1 MKSKLKRLALVLTS
15 AVLFGLVLTSCGGG
29 GGTGGNGGNGGN
41 GGGGSIVTP
50 GDDGTNYEASEDG
63 TQVIETDENGEIVS
77 VTNIEADE
85 LSGDRTLT
93 RTYSILP
100 EKVQLQGCVLV
111 QETVTTNAE
120 GHVIK
125 VVRRYA
131 IAVGE
136 LAKTNGTV
144 ALLAEIVLPD
154 EKMDDTVYV
163 TVTSEY
169 EDGSLVKTTVE
180 YEDEE
185 GQLYKVQ
192 YDVGDDGDLELIG
205 SGDDES
211 VVAPILALLGD
222 NEDVKQTVQDISEDA
237 KDSADELIKNVDKAL
252 EEQGKTD
259 PDPDPEPTPTPE
271 VPTEKVYG
279 VEDFKLTL
287 KGEDQSRPDMAELYV
302 SGEIV
307 EAVTEGKIATE
318 VTAQAELIYD
328 EETGKLCRAEAEVP
342 TEIVEAFP
350 SAEGAVIIADFDCS
364 EEGTVGI
371 TVHVE
376 KNGAQVGESYSGSIT
391 HDGKHLTGA
400 VLNLNNERTVLIEVE
415 YNGDA
420 VSAVS
425 VKIPNGASIRADFD
439 YTNNELTFI
448 TILAIYADGEQ
459 VVTNVNVVNDD
470 NVISRIIVD
479 MEDYLQGAVD
489 LEHSGGVLTNVSATG
504 TIQNEDAKATLSY
517 DTAGAFEHLHIEAD
531 IDEKTVIDA
540 DGNGNVDITTYTKIS
555 EETTVEIQAS
565 VEGGNTEGGMFR
577 INGVEVTDADAIV
590 LDEVPSR
597 EVTLTVNDIG
607 ISYEVGDESRYV
619 EWSGSDGYYYAY
631 LEIDSGIFID
641 WDTNDTGELT
651 LYESRDWATLT
662 ANEDG
667 TWTLNTFARTIEA
680 VKEYEESYGDGPQ
693 NALRIYA
700 AGTGENGEAYRECI
714 RSVMWSDKVEV
725 FTEVIPQIIK
735 VADMA
740 LPRISRILSNGFVL
754 N

>member
-1 MKSKLKRLALVLTS
+1 MKSKLKRLALVLAS
-15 AVLFGLVLTSCGGG
+15 AVLFSLVLTSCGGG

-41 GGGGSIVTP
+41 GGSGSIVTP
-50 GDDGTNYEASEDG
+50 GDDGANYEASEDG

-120 GHVIK
+120 GNVTK

-154 EKMDDTVYV
+154 EKMDDTVYI

-192 YDVGDDGDLELIG
+192 YDVGDEGDLELTG

-237 KDSADELIKNVDKAL
+237 KDSADELVKNVDKAL
-252 EEQGKTD
+252 EEQGKTEPDPAPNPNPD

-287 KGEDQSRPDMAELYV
+287 KGENQSRPDMAELYV

-307 EAVTEGKIATE
+307 EAVTEGKIVTE

-328 EETGKLCRAEAEVP
+328 EETGKLCQAEAEVP

-364 EEGTVGI
+364 AEGTVGI

-400 VLNLNNERTVLIEVE
+400 SLVLGDGQVIVIEVT
-415 YNGDA
+415 Y
-420 VSAVS
+420 
-425 VKIPNGASIRADFD
+425 
-439 YTNNELTFI
+439 
-448 TILAIYADGEQ
+448 DG
-459 VVTNVNVVNDD
+459 
-470 NVISRIIVD
+470 NVISAI
-479 MEDYLQGAVD
+479 YLEEIGQ
-489 LEHSGGVLTNVSATG
+489 G
-504 TIQNEDAKATLSY
+504 TITCDFSYVDSKLTEIDIAIFSFDDGETIYFYVDISYEGDFVSGATIQLPREDAGTIEFKHIGDILTEVFAFGILDGESAEMILHYNET
-517 DTAGAFEHLHIEAD
+517 GAFHD
-531 IDEKTVIDA
+531 IDLKKGKREVSVDASGNYTEAQTIKISQKQMITVETVILEGDIGSVA
-540 DGNGNVDITTYTKIS
+540 FKVD
-555 EETTVEIQAS
+555 
-565 VEGGNTEGGMFR
+565 
-577 INGVEVTDADAIV
+577 GVEVTD
-590 LDEVPSR
+590 EKTYTVPAQ
-597 EVTLTVNDIG
+597 TVILNIDDSG
-607 ISYEVGDESRYV
+607 VYYGVEGEDTQYV
-619 EWSGSDGYYYAY
+619 EWYTWESWPDEQYAY
-631 LEIDSGIFID
+631 LHAIGS
-641 WDTNDTGELT
+641 ELVDVSIQKVVDEEGKISLLPDIGT
-651 LYESRDWATLT
+651 IEKTT
-662 ANEDG
+662 DG
-667 TWTLNTFARTIEA
+667 TWILYIDEQIVRIYCETFQEDDGQ
-680 VKEYEESYGDGPQ
+680 ESYPELQVGNRGFFVYDGMLDKYTRGLP
-693 NALRIYA
+693 LIFRLVDIA
-700 AGTGENGEAYRECI
+700 A
-714 RSVMWSDKVEV
+714 
-725 FTEVIPQIIK
+725 
-735 VADMA
+735 
-740 LPRISRILSNGFVL
+740 PRLSEMFVKGFVL
-754 N
+754 S